1 MRKVYADETPMP
13 FGKYKGIRL
22 ANVPADYLLY
32 LYDSGLDGGPL
43 RRYIDNNLE
52 ALRSEVKELE
62 EKKGLLR
69 TMYGPSKR

>member
-1 MRKVYADETPMP
+1 MRKVYTDQTPMP
-13 FGKYKGIRL
+13 FGKHKGKCL

-43 RRYIDNNLE
+43 RRYIDDNLD
-52 ALRSEVKELE
+52 ALRIEDEERE
-62 EKKGLLR
+62 EKKSLLR